1 MTKLGITAD
10 CTSLEW
16 SDRIRPSSD
25 TPCIRRPKDGRE
37 LLRRRAVHSHGTKG
51 RFRCGSTGRQSTG
64 GEIVYVGIDTP
75 PKPHF
80 SLLDIVESQDD
91 EPGLSGADIIL
102 SGGLGLGSREN
113 FDKLHTLA
121 HLTNASVGASRAA
134 VAAGYASYMHQVGQT
149 GVSVS
154 PRVYVAFGI
163 SGAVQHLSGIIG
175 AEKIV
180 AVNTDPKAPIHG
192 YSDYSVIADCGDVLD
207 SLIRLFTEKQA
218 EPGQLPYCR
227 KKNQKGKHYEQ
238 TMSRAFGC
246 PQKYIQ
252 GPGEIANLPTL
263 SAEYGKKPF
272 FVIDSGVMALMFDKI
287 NTAYNEAGIPF
298 GHMVFS
304 GESCR
309 ENIDLIK
316 NAASGSGCDI
326 IVGFGGGKCLDA
338 AKFASSELNWP
349 RIIMPTSASTDAP
362 AAGISVLY
370 TNDGIH
376 IRSEKMRRP
385 TELVLIDTEILANA
399 PRAPVLGR
407 NRRRTGHI
415 F

>member
-1 MTKLGITAD
+1 MTDELWVVFAPADDSSLSLAGKAVQLAGEKGLRPCAVIIGREPEKLTSQMFAHGIRKAYLMQADTDDINCEQSCCNRLASLIKSESPQAILFECSVFNANLAPSTAAVTKLGITAD

-16 SDRIRPSSD
+16 SDEYGLLQIRPAFG
-25 TPCIRRPKDGRE
+25 GRKM
-37 LLRRRAVHSHGTKG
+37 AVNCSVGAPYIATVRKG
-51 RFRCGSTGRQSTG
+51 VFAAAAPGGSTG

-80 SLLDIVESQDD
+80 CLLDIVESQDD

-227 KKNQKGKHYEQ
+227 KESERK
-238 TMSRAFGC
+238 
-246 PQKYIQ
+246 
-252 GPGEIANLPTL
+252 TL
-263 SAEYGKKPF
+263 
-272 FVIDSGVMALMFDKI
+272 
-287 NTAYNEAGIPF
+287 
-298 GHMVFS
+298 
-304 GESCR
+304 
-309 ENIDLIK
+309 
-316 NAASGSGCDI
+316 
-326 IVGFGGGKCLDA
+326 
-338 AKFASSELNWP
+338 
-349 RIIMPTSASTDAP
+349 
-362 AAGISVLY
+362 
-370 TNDGIH
+370 
-376 IRSEKMRRP
+376 
-385 TELVLIDTEILANA
+385 
-399 PRAPVLGR
+399 
-407 NRRRTGHI
+407 
-415 F
+415 